1 MAESVEA
8 MSYSDIDAAWTLGRL
23 IWLPGEL
30 SSARRTSR
38 WPTEGYGVA
47 DSTRPTVLCVDD
59 EQAVLDSI
67 YLELG
72 DDFDVIAA
80 TSGAQALEILA
91 RRHVDI
97 VLLDLRMPGMAG
109 EEVLRRL
116 GTAKARP
123 PVIVVSVVREPE
135 TVVECMKLGA
145 VDYVARPW
153 ESSGLRATIQR
164 SLRPGTVSPGVLL
177 VSDDPVALVPVQ
189 LALQPHVR
197 VTAMSMATAMSSSL
211 PALVIV
217 LHAPDASKVSA
228 LSGLPTRFP
237 GAAVTWVSDDP
248 SIDPALRTL
257 PNRLDLV
264 LDHLGKFL
272 GHLVPRR
279 VHLSRVLVA
288 AVDLMMSH
296 CRDPLTVDEIA
307 HRIGVSQD
315 HLIRIFRQ
323 AFGLPAATYY
333 VRLRIAVACRLL
345 SDTDARMHDVAHQVG
360 YSDAANL
367 SRAFKEVMGIRPG
380 EYRRSSS

>member
-1 MAESVEA
+1 
-8 MSYSDIDAAWTLGRL
+8 
-23 IWLPGEL
+23 
-30 SSARRTSR
+30 
-38 WPTEGYGVA
+38 
-47 DSTRPTVLCVDD
+47 
-59 EQAVLDSI
+59 
-67 YLELG
+67 
-72 DDFDVIAA
+72 
-80 TSGAQALEILA
+80 
-91 RRHVDI
+91 
-97 VLLDLRMPGMAG
+97 
-109 EEVLRRL
+109 
-116 GTAKARP
+116 
-123 PVIVVSVVREPE
+123 
-135 TVVECMKLGA
+135 
-145 VDYVARPW
+145 
-153 ESSGLRATIQR
+153 
-164 SLRPGTVSPGVLL
+164 
-177 VSDDPVALVPVQ
+177 
-189 LALQPHVR
+189 
-197 VTAMSMATAMSSSL
+197 
-211 PALVIV
+211 
-217 LHAPDASKVSA
+217 
-228 LSGLPTRFP
+228 LPTRFP

-264 LDHLGKFL
+264 LDHLGKLL
-272 GHLVPRR
+272 GDLVPPR